1 MTGNEY
7 GYGCRNDCIEIRK
20 KYAKISL
27 SSNKRNEKFVSLF
40 GNDI

>member
-7 GYGCRNDCIEIRK
+7 GYGCRNDCMEIRK

-27 SSNKRNEKFVSLF
+27 LFNKKNEKFVLLF
-40 GNDI
+40 GRDI